1 MTLRL
6 TPSGVKGEKG
16 RGTGDVGFVTGKG
29 TLPGIARRQNP
40 SRHRPLSATGATEK
54 GIPKPNVPQQ
64 TPNSRY
70 INNTRDGI
78 RLGEEEGRVVG
89 KEKDRIPRAGEATMA
104 GEAKARGMEE
114 RDRKE
119 KEKGKAKEV
128 FPSST

>member
-1 MTLRL
+1 M
-6 TPSGVKGEKG
+6 G
-16 RGTGDVGFVTGKG
+16 VTGKD
-29 TLPGIARRQNP
+29 
-40 SRHRPLSATGATEK
+40 
-54 GIPKPNVPQQ
+54 IPKPNAPQQ
-64 TPNSRY
+64 IPNSRY
-70 INNTRDGI
+70 INNKRDGI
-78 RLGEEEGRVVG
+78 RVGEEERRVVG